1 MKPSTLLFIFFCT
14 GTFFVQLFNN
24 LGYRKG
30 YKEHLL
36 FVKNQVFPINAF
48 PLKNIKVVIAKGVR
62 FTLYLTEHQ
71 EGFKQDVRPD
81 GITFKAQGDTLFI
94 SSKDGKYNRHS
105 HFETYFYHIPD
116 LILLDANANIIAK
129 NQEELNSRVEKNSQ
143 LLIEKSHFR
152 KINVE
157 VKDNSI
163 LIFNADA
170 TVGLLEVKLKDSA
183 SLSDHDANIT
193 KIVPIYISNKA
204 SLSLSGKGLRALHS
218 LPPQRESNSF

>member
-1 MKPSTLLFIFFCT
+1 MKPSTILFILFCA
-14 GTFFVQLFNN
+14 GTLLVQLFTN

-30 YKEHLL
+30 YEEHLL

-48 PLKNIKVVIAKGVR
+48 PLENIKVVVAKGVR
-62 FTLYLTEHQ
+62 FTLYLTKKQ
-71 EGFKQDVRPD
+71 QGFKQDVRPE

-94 SSKDGKYNRHS
+94 SSKDGKYDELNY
-105 HFETYFYHIPD
+105 FETYFRSVPN

-129 NQEELNSRVEKNSQ
+129 SGEELNTRIEKNGQ
-143 LLIEKSHFR
+143 LLVEQSSFR
-152 KINVE
+152 KVNAE
-157 VKDNSI
+157 VKDSST

-170 TVGLLEVKLKDSA
+170 TVDLLEVKLKDSA

-193 KIVPIYISNKA
+193 KIVPIYISDKA

-218 LPPQRESNSF
+218 LPPQR